1 MLNIHGKHI
10 EGIVDIMGQD
20 KFIKSW
26 EMKSPNAK
34 HTLKIELWERPNG
47 KRYRKAH
54 KK

>member
-1 MLNIHGKHI
+1 MAK
-10 EGIVDIMGQD
+10 E

-34 HTLKIELWERPNG
+34 HTLVVELWERANG
-47 KRYRKAH
+47 TRYRKTH